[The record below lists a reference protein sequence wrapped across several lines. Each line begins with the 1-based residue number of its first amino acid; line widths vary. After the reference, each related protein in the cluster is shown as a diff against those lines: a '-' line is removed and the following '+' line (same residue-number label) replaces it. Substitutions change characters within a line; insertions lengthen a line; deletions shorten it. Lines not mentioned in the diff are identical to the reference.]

1 MTNTVEAIFGIPKA
15 RQVVRYLA
23 EHPGSFRGDIQKAL
37 GIPGSSLGR
46 LLAVL
51 LETGAIFGDQPVT
64 SSKTRG
70 GYAVRYTAD
79 LDLIRSAIN
88 ELPGLLLGSSAP

>member
-15 RQVVRYLA
+15 RHVVLYLA
-23 EHPGSFRGDIQKAL
+23 EHPGSYRGDIQKAL

-51 LETGAIFGDQPVT
+51 VETGAIFGDQPST
-64 SSKTRG
+64 PSKTRG
-70 GYAVRYTAD
+70 GYAIRYTAD
-79 LDLIRSAIN
+79 IELIRSAIDQ
-88 ELPGLLLGSSAP
+88 LPSLLLGSAGW